1 MSKVN
6 LIKLEN
12 GQYYLE
18 VCNDVSNFLTIKIKL
33 TQEELT
39 NLQSVISKY
48 V

>member
-33 TQEELT
+33 TEEELA
-39 NLQSVISKY
+39 NLKSVISKY

>member
-18 VCNDVSNFLTIKIKL
+18 VCNDDSDFLTIKIKL
-33 TQEELT
+33 TEQELF
-39 NLQSVISKY
+39 NLKSVISKY
-48 V
+48 I